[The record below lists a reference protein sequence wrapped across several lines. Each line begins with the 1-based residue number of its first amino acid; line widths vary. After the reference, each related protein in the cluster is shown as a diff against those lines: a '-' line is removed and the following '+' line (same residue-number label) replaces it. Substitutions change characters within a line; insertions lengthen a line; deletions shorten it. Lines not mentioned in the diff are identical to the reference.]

1 VTMSSVVPQARSLG
15 SRGLYET
22 LFRNVF
28 AAGKSVLTQDLRSYC
43 LATRYRSGSQLE
55 GALEL
60 LRNIGVV
67 TAEGDY
73 LKPDEEFLRVVERG
87 EIGLALATRVI
98 DRLVVAGEIEN
109 LFPVGSLSWGKLDW
123 ELNVHL
129 SRIPMQSLPVIKLLR
144 DLDTILDS
152 EEATVLLRVQE
163 PFSRRLQ
170 AAVALAFS
178 SKRIA
183 KTLSPEQLERLQEVQ
198 ARQGAD
204 AEEYVLRFERNRLEG
219 HAQLQLVR
227 RVSLVNTAAGYDIE
241 SFEGVRSFLPDRFIE
256 VKSYRGT
263 EHFFLSLG
271 ELEVARE
278 LGERYYIYLIDTEK
292 CDLQENSPKII
303 QNPAVEL
310 FGQESSWLATA
321 ISFEILRKTPQDHS

>member
-1 VTMSSVVPQARSLG
+1 MTISSVVPQARSLG

-28 AAGKSVLTQDLRSYC
+28 AAGKSVLMQDLRSYC
-43 LATRYRSGSQLE
+43 LATRYRSGSQLD

-60 LRNIGVV
+60 LLNIGVL

-73 LKPDEEFLRVVERG
+73 LKPDEGFRRIAG
-87 EIGLALATRVI
+87 SDEIGLALATRLI
-98 DRLVVAGEIEN
+98 DRLVVAGEIES
-109 LFPVGSLSWGKLDW
+109 LFPVGSLSWGRLDG

-129 SRIPMQSLPVIKLLR
+129 SQVPMRSLPVIKLLR

-152 EEATVLLRVQE
+152 EEATVLLKVQE

-178 SKRIA
+178 SRRIA
-183 KTLSPEQLERLQEVQ
+183 KTLSPEQLERLQEAQ

-204 AEEYVLRFERNRLEG
+204 AEEYVLRFERNRLQG
-219 HAQLQLVR
+219 HAQLQLVQ

-241 SFEGVRSFLPDRFIE
+241 SFEGLRSFLPDRFIE

-271 ELEVARE
+271 ELEAARQ
-278 LGERYYIYLIDTEK
+278 LGDRYYVYLVDMEK
-292 CDLQENSPKII
+292 VDLPGYLPDII
-303 QNPAVEL
+303 RNPSVEL
-310 FGQESSWLATA
+310 FEQGAGWSATA
-321 ISFEILRKTPQDHS
+321 ITFEILRRDTIAS